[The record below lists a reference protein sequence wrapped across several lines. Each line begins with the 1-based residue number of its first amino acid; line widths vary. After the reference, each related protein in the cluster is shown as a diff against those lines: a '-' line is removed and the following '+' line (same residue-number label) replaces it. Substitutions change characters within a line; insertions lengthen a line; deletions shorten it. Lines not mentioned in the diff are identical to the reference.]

1 MVHPCIRSFQKLCMY
16 IYRIKRNTVYHDYSI
31 QYDTKEEA
39 LEWFESKGSMLEKV
53 SNRKFVLFR
62 NSLRVKDGASK

>member
-1 MVHPCIRSFQKLCMY
+1 MY

-39 LEWFESKGSMLEKV
+39 LEWFESKGSILEKV

>member
-1 MVHPCIRSFQKLCMY
+1 MY
-16 IYRIKRNTVYHDYSI
+16 IYRIKRNTVHHDYSI

-39 LEWFESKGSMLEKV
+39 LEWFESKGKLLEKV
-53 SNRKFVLFR
+53 SNRKFILFR